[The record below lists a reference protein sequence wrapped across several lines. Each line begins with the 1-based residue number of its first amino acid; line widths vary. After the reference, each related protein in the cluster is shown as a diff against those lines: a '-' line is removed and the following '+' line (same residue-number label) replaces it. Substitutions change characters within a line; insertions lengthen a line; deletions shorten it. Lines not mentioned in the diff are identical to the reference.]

1 MARMVLPMELY
12 TAARETCLRLYV
24 ANGGAAIDNWTI
36 KPFPGTAAISYQAP
50 YAPGYPARWTLCMP
64 AFPLDVRLPRWKADL
79 VAAYTVHELLH
90 ALWTDWDVVKQSR
103 MLNVHNL
110 VNALEDNRIEARAS
124 RGDLTMVSEARKLLV
139 ALNDHI
145 ARRAMANVNFS
156 FDDPAQFSFVL
167 NLVIF
172 AEKLGYV
179 SALPKDWRRR
189 IRPEWTPLFD
199 HALARFDAL
208 KSTGDCLAL
217 ALELKALA
225 AATPR
230 ARTNLPPPTV
240 APDAPGPQGEH
251 EILTPQAPAPREPEI
266 VEDTTD
272 SVEEAQEGFANDMHD
287 DSEPEEAPEGDKPL
301 ADVPKPAEGNGD
313 AGDEANEGN
322 DAPDQNAGDGVQMGS
337 RGAGP
342 VKPEPESEPS
352 ADLSDAT
359 QSYEEANLDDVA
371 RDAAKDAGAS
381 ESKVARDAMHATTI
395 LNIAPMDES
404 FSFSG
409 RGNAKQSG
417 AMIESP
423 AKLRRHLTMAVKSPE
438 RVGTERRQ
446 VSGRL
451 DMRNL
456 VGLASGAPNVFRR
469 RTEEEGREA
478 AVTILLDVSSSME
491 GMRLAAAKAM
501 ALHMGDA
508 LKAAGVRFEI
518 ACFDDGRLA
527 TPKPFARGW
536 AADTQRAVAS
546 IRYLNGT
553 AMLPAMKQ
561 CAERL
566 LRQGNVTRRIL
577 LTLTDGQDSY
587 SSGANQA
594 LCAFYRARGVEIVG
608 IGLMVGGLE
617 KTFDGAFVPVPNA
630 HDLSAKGLAALVR
643 ALDKGAPRMA

>member
-1 MARMVLPMELY
+1 MELY

-24 ANGGAAIDNWTI
+24 ANGGSPLDKWTI
-36 KPFPGTAAISYQAP
+36 KPYPGTAAIAYTP
-50 YAPGYPARWTLCMP
+50 GYAPGYPAKWTLCMP

-90 ALWTDWDVVKQSR
+90 ALWTDWNIVAESR
-103 MLNVHNL
+103 ARNVHNL
-110 VNALEDNRIEARAS
+110 VNALEDNRIEAKAS
-124 RGDLTMVSEARKLLV
+124 KGDLVMVSEARKLLV

-145 ARRAMANVNFS
+145 ARRAMANVDFS
-156 FDDPAQFSFVL
+156 FEDPAQFSFVL

-172 AEKLGYV
+172 AEKLGYQ
-179 SALPKDWRRR
+179 SALPKDWRKR
-189 IRPEWTPLFD
+189 IRPEWAALFD
-199 HALARFDAL
+199 LALARFDAL
-208 KSTGDCLAL
+208 KSTNDCLQL
-217 ALELKALA
+217 ALDLKALA
-225 AATPR
+225 AAAPK
-230 ARTNLPPPTV
+230 AKSNLPPPAV
-240 APDAPGPQGEH
+240 APDAPGPQGPH
-251 EILTPQAPAPREPEI
+251 EVLTPQAPAPREPEI
-266 VEDTTD
+266 VEDTSD
-272 SVEEAQEGFANDMHD
+272 SVEEPQGSPPDGVEGEGGA
-287 DSEPEEAPEGDKPL
+287 EPAPEGDKPL
-301 ADVPKPAEGNGD
+301 ADVPEPAKGDGAEG
-313 AGDEANEGN
+313 DEVNEGN
-322 DAPDQNAGDGVQMGS
+322 DAPDQVAGDGAQMGS

-342 VKPEPESEPS
+342 VKPEPEEESAPS

-359 QSYEEANLDDVA
+359 QAYEEANLDDVA
-371 RDAAKDAGAS
+371 RDTAKEAGAS
-381 ESKVARDAMHATTI
+381 KDQVSRDAMHATTI

-404 FSFSG
+404 FVFNG
-409 RGNAKQSG
+409 RGNAKQAG

-451 DMRNL
+451 DMQNL

-469 RTEEEGREA
+469 RVEEEGREA

-546 IRYLNGT
+546 VRYLNGT

-566 LRQGNVTRRIL
+566 LKQGNVTRRIL

-587 SSGANQA
+587 SASANQA
-594 LCAFYRARGVEIVG
+594 LCAFYRSRGVEIVG
-608 IGLMVGGLE
+608 IGLMVPGLE
-617 KTFDGAFVPVPNA
+617 KTFNGAFVYVPSA
-630 HDLSAKGLAALVR
+630 LDLSAMGLAALVR

>member
-1 MARMVLPMELY
+1 M
-12 TAARETCLRLYV
+12 
-24 ANGGAAIDNWTI
+24 
-36 KPFPGTAAISYQAP
+36 
-50 YAPGYPARWTLCMP
+50 
-64 AFPLDVRLPRWKADL
+64 
-79 VAAYTVHELLH
+79 
-90 ALWTDWDVVKQSR
+90 
-103 MLNVHNL
+103 
-110 VNALEDNRIEARAS
+110 
-124 RGDLTMVSEARKLLV
+124 
-139 ALNDHI
+139 
-145 ARRAMANVNFS
+145 
-156 FDDPAQFSFVL
+156 
-167 NLVIF
+167 
-172 AEKLGYV
+172 
-179 SALPKDWRRR
+179 
-189 IRPEWTPLFD
+189 
-199 HALARFDAL
+199 
-208 KSTGDCLAL
+208 
-217 ALELKALA
+217 
-225 AATPR
+225 
-230 ARTNLPPPTV
+230 
-240 APDAPGPQGEH
+240 
-251 EILTPQAPAPREPEI
+251 
-266 VEDTTD
+266 
-272 SVEEAQEGFANDMHD
+272 
-287 DSEPEEAPEGDKPL
+287 
-301 ADVPKPAEGNGD
+301 
-313 AGDEANEGN
+313 
-322 DAPDQNAGDGVQMGS
+322 AGDGVQMGS

-342 VKPEPESEPS
+342 VKPEPEPEEESEPS
-352 ADLSDAT
+352 VELSDAT
-359 QSYEEANLDDVA
+359 QAYEEANLDDVA

-381 ESKVARDAMHATTI
+381 EVQVSRDAMHATTI

-446 VSGRL
+446 VLGRL

-469 RTEEEGREA
+469 RVEEEGREA

-518 ACFDDGRLA
+518 ACFDDGRLI

-536 AADTQRAVAS
+536 AADTQRVVAS

-587 SSGANQA
+587 SAGANQA
-594 LCAFYRARGVEIVG
+594 LCAFYRDRGVEIVG

-617 KTFDGAFVPVPNA
+617 KTFNGAFVPVESYR
-630 HDLSAKGLAALVR
+630 DLSAKGLAALVR